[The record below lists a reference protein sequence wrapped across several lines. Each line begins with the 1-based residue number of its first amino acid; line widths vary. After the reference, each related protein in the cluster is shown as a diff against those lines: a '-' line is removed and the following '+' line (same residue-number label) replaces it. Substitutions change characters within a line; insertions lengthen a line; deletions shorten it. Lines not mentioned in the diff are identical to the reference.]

1 MKKIYLSI
9 AAAITMT
16 MALGSC
22 SKCVVCTKDSS
33 PEVRVCENDYSSKTQ
48 YGIVVDGYEFSGYN
62 CK

>member
-1 MKKIYLSI
+1 MKKMYLSI

-22 SKCVVCTKDSS
+22 SKCVVCTKSAS
-33 PEVRVCENDYSSKTQ
+33 PEIRVCEKDYSSNTQ
-48 YGIVVDGYEFSGYN
+48 YGVVVDGYELSGYS